1 MTALYCYVHFKY
13 SLVDYKANIDID
25 LVDNRKRRDLSLNVI
40 DIDMNFKYTM

>member
-13 SLVDYKANIDID
+13 SPVDYKANIDID